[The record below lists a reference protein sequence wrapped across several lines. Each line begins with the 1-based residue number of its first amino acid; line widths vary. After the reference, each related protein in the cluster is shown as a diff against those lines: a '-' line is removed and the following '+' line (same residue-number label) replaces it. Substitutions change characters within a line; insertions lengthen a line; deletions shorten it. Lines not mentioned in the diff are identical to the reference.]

1 MTRAI
6 QIGAMAVLAGSI
18 PLGPVHLA
26 LPTNAVVAAQRRPTT
41 PIGQD
46 RSQLPGG
53 PARSRGR
60 LFSPQDLGLLEGPDR
75 DQWQKPDQIMDAL
88 GIADGSVVADI
99 GAAGGWFTVR
109 LARRVG
115 PNGRVYAEDIQ
126 RAMIEAI
133 ARRVQ
138 RESLTN
144 VTSVLGTV
152 TDPRLPPG
160 LDAALIVE
168 TYGEMADPVALLRA
182 IAKSLKPQGRI
193 GIVDFNAGAGG
204 PGPAPEQRIDPE
216 IIIRTAGAA
225 GLHLIA
231 REALPPFQFLLV
243 LGRNPGGG

>member
-1 MTRAI
+1 
-6 QIGAMAVLAGSI
+6 
-18 PLGPVHLA
+18 
-26 LPTNAVVAAQRRPTT
+26 
-41 PIGQD
+41 
-46 RSQLPGG
+46 
-53 PARSRGR
+53 
-60 LFSPQDLGLLEGPDR
+60 
-75 DQWQKPDQIMDAL
+75 
-88 GIADGSVVADI
+88 
-99 GAAGGWFTVR
+99 
-109 LARRVG
+109 
-115 PNGRVYAEDIQ
+115 
-126 RAMIEAI
+126 MIEAI